1 MKKIKRSYTGMTL
14 VEVLVALAVFTII
27 SALLASACAG
37 ICTIMRKTNRLNKK
51 ISNET
56 PDAELKNGI
65 PITMADGTNEET
77 SMILSIGGKKYKVIG
92 KQYLTNDS
100 SSYYEDGGDFK
111 YFDIADPNTDKD
123 GNPLPVTRPIVEE
136 VP

>member
-1 MKKIKRSYTGMTL
+1 MKKIKRSYNGMTL

-65 PITMADGTNEET
+65 PITMADGTNAVSYT
-77 SMILSIGGKKYKVIG
+77 H
-92 KQYLTNDS
+92 LT
-100 SSYYEDGGDFK
+100 
-111 YFDIADPNTDKD
+111 
-123 GNPLPVTRPIVEE
+123 LPTT
-136 VP
+136 

>member
-1 MKKIKRSYTGMTL
+1 MKKIKRSYNGMTL

-65 PITMADGTNEET
+65 PI

>member
-1 MKKIKRSYTGMTL
+1 MKKIKRSYNGMTL

-65 PITMADGTNEET
+65 PITMATVL
-77 SMILSIGGKKYKVIG
+77 MRKL
-92 KQYLTNDS
+92 L
-100 SSYYEDGGDFK
+100 
-111 YFDIADPNTDKD
+111 
-123 GNPLPVTRPIVEE
+123 
-136 VP
+136 